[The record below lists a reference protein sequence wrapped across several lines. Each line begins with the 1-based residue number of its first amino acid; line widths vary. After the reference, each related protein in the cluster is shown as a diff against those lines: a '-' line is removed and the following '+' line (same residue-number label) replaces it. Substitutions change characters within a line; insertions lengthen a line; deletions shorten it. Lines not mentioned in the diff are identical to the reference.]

1 MNLQEKNILFE
12 LFESGLGCI
21 NAARIVSSSSEAW
34 DIYFSNNE
42 LDYRYNRFSLVYM
55 CFPEDIT
62 SFWFRIYIN
71 PEKEELYLFYEKPSN
86 TKFYLYDVEPV
97 DVCMKAIPFKGA
109 RPQILEYLNN
119 VFIPFIE
126 SYYKNS
132 RYSLDKALGMAAVAK
147 GDDAEALF
155 NLIDARV
162 VSEKKV
168 LILPHEFLRCTR
180 RDSFKQ
186 AEYPGLGEF
195 LITEFKIM
203 KNPVR
208 DFFYLVSGS
217 YIWTSD
223 KDYYDRFCSRLT
235 GSKVMYF
242 LED

>member
-1 MNLQEKNILFE
+1 M
-12 LFESGLGCI
+12 
-21 NAARIVSSSSEAW
+21 
-34 DIYFSNNE
+34 
-42 LDYRYNRFSLVYM
+42 
-55 CFPEDIT
+55 
-62 SFWFRIYIN
+62 
-71 PEKEELYLFYEKPSN
+71 FYEKPSN

-109 RPQILEYLNN
+109 RPQILEYLNS

-155 NLIDARV
+155 NLIDTRV

-203 KNPVR
+203 ENPAR
-208 DFFYLVSGS
+208 DFFYLVSGN

-223 KDYYDRFCSRLT
+223 KDHYDRFFSRLT